1 MSNATTIVC
10 KGRGHFFEGDL
21 ATGNLPKPGQAVTL
35 TSAGTYELFNGA
47 ADGDRSEMLIVREDE
62 LLGKLKT
69 AAYADSSRVY
79 LYAPQPGDEIQVL
92 VLSGENIAIGDKLI
106 PDDGTGKFI
115 ETTGSPERE
124 PFVALES
131 SGGALGADGH
141 ILCRFTGV

>member
-10 KGRGHFFEGDL
+10 KGRGHFDEGTL

-47 ADGDRSEMLIVREDE
+47 ADGDRSEMAIVVEDA

-69 AAYADSSRVY
+69 DAYADSANVY
-79 LYAPQPGDEIQVL
+79 LYFPLPGDEIQIL
-92 VLSGENIAIGDKLI
+92 VVSGENIAIGDKLI
-106 PDDGTGKFI
+106 ADDGTGKFI

-131 SGGALGADGH
+131 TGGALAADGH
-141 ILCRFTGV
+141 VLCRYTGV